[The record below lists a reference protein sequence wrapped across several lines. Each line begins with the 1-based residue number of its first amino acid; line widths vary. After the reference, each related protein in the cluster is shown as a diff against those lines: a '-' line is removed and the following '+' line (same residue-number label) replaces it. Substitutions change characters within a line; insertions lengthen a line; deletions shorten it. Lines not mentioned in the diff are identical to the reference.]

1 MDNLRD
7 IGKALHVTRTSGAAV
22 AMAAQSNLQDMLNV
36 VKDMQAV
43 VHEMSSNLM
52 ALESCLTVTME
63 STIENITALIGVDL
77 SLAEA
82 PETGDTGDA
91 PTGHAGGD
99 TQPSGG
105 KTAAA

>member
-1 MDNLRD
+1 MDNLYD
-7 IGKALHVTRTSGAAV
+7 IGRKLHVTRTSYAAV
-22 AMAAQSNLQDMLNV
+22 ATAAQNNLKDMLNV

-52 ALESCLTVTME
+52 ALESCLTITME
-63 STIENITALIGVDL
+63 STIENVTALCGEDPT
-77 SLAEA
+77 LAEA
-82 PETGDTGDA
+82 PETGDTSGA